1 MKFSY
6 QFSNLF
12 GTVFRGGNLLFSP
25 DGNTVLSPVGNKLS
39 LFDLKNHRSETLPV
53 ESRFSY
59 TTADLAPN
67 GISLLAVNE
76 DGEIHFISL
85 ISRTILHRLRTN
97 RHIHSVKFSPDSR
110 HFALTKE
117 ANAFVYRNPGP
128 HSKDYSPF
136 VMERVLKGAYDDTV
150 CLAWSSCSRIL
161 AVGSRDM
168 TVRVYALHKFTN
180 MTVCNLGG
188 MSDPVIGTF
197 FESSSLD
204 LYSVSRG
211 GQLAVWESSI
221 EPSELVPLQDA
232 EMTRKEKMK
241 KKEAEDEDDV
251 TEGESS
257 EKQVEELIA
266 DEENSSSGKMMY
278 KRASKHF
285 LRGHLEGEDS
295 RTELT
300 CADFHQT
307 TRILITGFSNGA
319 FLLLSL
325 PDCSLVHS
333 LAISEQ
339 QISSVKFNASGD
351 WVALGCPD
359 LGQLL
364 VWEWQS
370 ETYVMK
376 QQGHGGSMACLA
388 YSPDG
393 STVATGGDDAKVKLW
408 NTTSGFC
415 FVTFS
420 EHEAKVSGLAFTP
433 NGKVVLSSSLD
444 GTVRAFDMT
453 RYRNFKTLTTP
464 RPVQLGCVGVDCS
477 GDLVAAGGID
487 VFEVYLWSLT
497 TGRLTEVLAG
507 HEGPVGGLA
516 FSPALT
522 SSALATVSW
531 DKSLRVWDAIQ
542 ASGARETIAL
552 GSDGLA
558 VAWRPDGHSLSVA
571 TLNGQIQTFDVR
583 TGTQTGTIDG
593 KKDLGAG
600 RSDDDKI
607 SAKKKREKAH
617 FSSLCYSADGT
628 ILLAGGQSKHICIY
642 HVEESLLLKKF
653 EVTQNRSFQG
663 MDETISRKKMTEFG
677 ALTSIEDRDQGT
689 QLKLAGSKTLDMSS
703 RTLRLEVRVSALQFS
718 PTGRSFSAISTEG
731 LLVYSLDRHLV
742 FDPVELELDITPSRI
757 RQELVKENYL
767 QALRMALKLNERG
780 LIRQSLESAPHTDVM
795 LLAKQVGVKHLPA
808 LLQFVAEEAE
818 TSRHLQFYLIWTRAL
833 LLNHGTFLKAESKK
847 NLPVLNLLIKN
858 LTRKSEDLAKVCDH
872 NKYSINY
879 LKALRHVKMDKAED
893 CGEEDME
900 DGEGCKEVVSDSD
913 SEVDM
918 ADLAAKWS
926 DET

>member
-12 GTVFRGGNLLFSP
+12 GTVYRGGDILFSP
-25 DGNTVLSPVGNKLS
+25 DGNTVLSPVGNKIS

-53 ESRFSY
+53 ESRYTY
-59 TTADLAPN
+59 TTADLATN

-97 RHIHSVKFSPDSR
+97 RHIHAIKFSPDCK
-110 HFALTKE
+110 HFAITKE
-117 ANAFVYRNPGP
+117 TNAFVYRSPGP
-128 HSKDYSPF
+128 HTRDYSSF
-136 VMERVLKGAYDDTV
+136 AVERVLKGAYDDTV

-168 TVRVYALHKFTN
+168 TVRVYALQKFEN
-180 MTVCNLGG
+180 MRVYCLGG
-188 MSDPVIGTF
+188 MSDPVVGAF
-197 FESSSLD
+197 FEADSLD
-204 LYSVSRG
+204 MYSVSRG
-211 GQLAVWESSI
+211 GQLAIWESSI
-221 EPSELVPLQDA
+221 EMNQLVPLDD
-232 EMTRKEKMK
+232 TKIEKKDKK
-241 KKEAEDEDDV
+241 KKEVDEDEI
-251 TEGESS
+251 S
-257 EKQVEELIA
+257 EIENKAEEIIA
-266 DEENSSSGKMMY
+266 DENSEKNDRMFY
-278 KRASKHF
+278 KRAAKHF
-285 LRGHLEGEDS
+285 LRDHLEGEGS

-300 CADFHQT
+300 CADFHQS
-307 TRILITGFSNGA
+307 TRIFVTGFSNGA

-339 QISSVKFNASGD
+339 EISSVKFNISGD

-359 LGQLL
+359 MGQLL

-376 QQGHGGSMACLA
+376 QQGHGGSMSCLT

-393 STVATGGDDAKVKLW
+393 SFIATGGDDAKVKLW
-408 NTTSGFC
+408 NTSSGFC

-464 RPVQLGCVGVDCS
+464 RPVQLGCVSVDSS
-477 GDLVAAGGID
+477 GDLVAGGGID
-487 VFEVYLWSLT
+487 VFEVYIWSLT
-497 TGRLTEVLAG
+497 TGRLTEVLSG

-522 SSALATVSW
+522 STQLATVSW
-531 DKSLRVWDAIQ
+531 DKSLRIWDAIES
-542 ASGARETIAL
+542 SGARETIAL

-558 VAWRPDGHSLSVA
+558 VAWRPDGQTVSVA
-571 TLNGQIQTFDVR
+571 TLSGQIQTFDVR
-583 TGTQTGTIDG
+583 TGSQTGTIEG

-600 RSDDDKI
+600 RSDEDKI

-628 ILLAGGQSKHICIY
+628 ILLAGGESKHICIY
-642 HVEESLLLKKF
+642 HVHESLLLKKF

-663 MDETISRKKMTEFG
+663 MDETINRRKMTEFG
-677 ALTSIEDRDQGT
+677 VLSTIEDRDQGT
-689 QLKLAGSKTLDMSS
+689 QLKLAGSKTVDMSS
-703 RTLRLEVRVSALQFS
+703 RNLRLEVRVSALQFS

-742 FDPVELELDITPSRI
+742 FDPVELEIDITPSRI
-757 RQELVKENYL
+757 RHELSKNNYL
-767 QALRMALKLNERG
+767 QALLMALKLNERG
-780 LIRQSLESAPHTDVM
+780 LIRQSLECVPHQDVM
-795 LLAKQVGVKHLPA
+795 LLAKQLSVKYVSP

-818 TSRHLQFYLIWTRAL
+818 SSRHVQFYLVWTRAL

-858 LTRKSEDLAKVCDH
+858 LTRKSEDLGKVCDH
-872 NKYSINY
+872 NKYRIDY
-879 LKALRHVKMDKAED
+879 LKTLSEIKKSKS
-893 CGEEDME
+893 
-900 DGEGCKEVVSDSD
+900 EGCDDDAEEMDEVGGVKEVASDEDSD
-913 SEVDM
+913 DNMEE
-918 ADLAAKWS
+918 LAAKWS
-926 DET
+926 DED